1 MSSRKFQDSMPLAPL
16 KIVALNNCKE
26 MGDKVNKRIIERRK
40 KALESSDKPSFMTAD
55 YKNDNY
61 LVRFDT
67 LRRSTGEG
75 RAVIHESIRGSD
87 LFIIADTVNHYEMF
101 SMGGMPAN
109 MSPDDH
115 FNDLKRIIMACNGH
129 PRRITVIMPYLYE
142 GRQHLRL
149 INESLDCAQALHEL
163 VAMGVET
170 IITFD
175 AHDERVQNAI
185 PNNGFDNIYTSF
197 QFINEILEKN
207 PELKVDPEHLT
218 IVSPDEGGMRRAV
231 YYANQMGVDMGMCYR
246 RRDYSKLENGNH
258 PVVSFEYLGKP
269 VEGKTI
275 IIIDDM
281 IATGTTALEVA
292 REIKKRGA
300 KKILICATFG
310 LFSNGMENLDKAY
323 EEHLFDQ
330 IYTTNL
336 CYCPQEIIE
345 RPYYHNVDLSNY
357 IALII
362 DTLNHDTSV
371 NDIMDA
377 NQRIHE
383 LLKKRS
389 GESAVKGNKG
399 I

>member
-1 MSSRKFQDSMPLAPL
+1 MSNRTYQDSMPLAPL
-16 KIVALNNCKE
+16 KIVAMNNCKE
-26 MGDKVNKRIIERRK
+26 IGEKINKRIIERRQK
-40 KALESSDKPSFMTAD
+40 KALENSEKPSFMTAD
-55 YKNDNY
+55 YATDNY

-67 LRRSTGEG
+67 LRRGTGEG
-75 RAVIHESIRGSD
+75 RAVIHESIRGTD
-87 LFIIADTVNHYEMF
+87 LFIIADTVNHYETF
-101 SMGGMPAN
+101 SMGGSSAN

-115 FNDLKRIIMACNGH
+115 FNDLKRIIMASNGH

-163 VAMGVET
+163 IAMGVET

-185 PNNGFDNIYTSF
+185 PNNGFENFYTSF
-197 QFINEILEKN
+197 QFIQEILKEN
-207 PELKVDPEHLT
+207 PDLKVDAEHLAV
-218 IVSPDEGGMRRAV
+218 VSPDEGGMRRAV

-246 RRDYSKLENGNH
+246 RRDYSRLENGIH
-258 PVVSFEYLGKP
+258 PIVSFEYLGKP
-269 VEGKTI
+269 VKEKCV

-281 IATGTTALEVA
+281 IASGKTALEVA
-292 REIKKRGA
+292 KEMKKRGA
-300 KKILICATFG
+300 DKVFICATFG
-310 LFSNGMENLDKAY
+310 LFSNGVKTLDEAF
-323 EEHLFDQ
+323 EEHVFDQ

-336 CYCPQEIIE
+336 CCCPKEMIE

-371 NDIMDA
+371 NDILDA

-383 LLKKRS
+383 LIQSRR
-389 GESAVKGNKG
+389 
-399 I
+399 